1 MKRQI
6 SRRRST
12 LRGGD
17 VRRLLGVLLVASAA
31 ALLPVSAAACG
42 EEEMEGIGGG
52 PEMVEVMEADADAGA
67 GAFDDADAV
76 EATRAVALR
85 TVKQIAEAITPEM
98 GKAHE
103 RLVKKGE
110 RSGADYRMWRE
121 FLEPLRAEYGLT
133 ALYTMVRID
142 GQAAGMVVES
152 AEYDADEWM
161 AEYEMERAMKRA
173 FKGRPAVRQE
183 APWFDP
189 RIRGGAPHVRA
200 LAPIVNAEGDVVAV
214 VGLDIEV
221 GERGR

>member
-1 MKRQI
+1 
-6 SRRRST
+6 

-17 VRRLLGVLLVASAA
+17 VRRLLAVLLVASAA

-52 PEMVEVMEADADAGA
+52 PEMVEVMEADADAAADVGDEA
-67 GAFDDADAV
+67 DADADAV
-76 EATRAVALR
+76 AATRTVALR

-98 GKAHE
+98 GDAHV

-121 FLEPLRAEYGLT
+121 FLEPLRSEYGLT

-200 LAPIVNAEGDVVAV
+200 LAPIVNAKGDVVAV

>member
-1 MKRQI
+1 M
-6 SRRRST
+6 
-12 LRGGD
+12 
-17 VRRLLGVLLVASAA
+17 LLVASAA
-31 ALLPVSAAACG
+31 ALLPVAAAACG
-42 EEEMEGIGGG
+42 EEIEGVGGA
-52 PEMVEVMEADADAGA
+52 PEMVEVMEADADAAGGA
-67 GAFDDADAV
+67 GDEADADAV
-76 EATRAVALR
+76 AATRAVALR

-98 GKAHE
+98 GEAHE

-110 RSGADYRMWRE
+110 RSGADYRIWRE
-121 FLEPLRAEYGLT
+121 FLEPLRSEYGLT
-133 ALYTMVRID
+133 ALYTMVRLD

-152 AEYDADEWM
+152 AEYDDDEWM

-173 FKGRPAVRQE
+173 FKGRPAVRQD

-200 LAPIVNAEGDVVAV
+200 LAPIVNAKGDVVAV